1 MKLLSP
7 QSMFFLLL
15 LITAQSYGQAK
26 EASLEKENINTTSP
40 IKIGSLI
47 CSNNSFNKLNNSVQI
62 IFKNQKY
69 IYQQE
74 SDTISIADPVKLNQ
88 LIKDLKEGLAIIE
101 DDQKT
106 ANFDRGKYIIVK
118 DNIYMDNKVLTFWN
132 KEFTISASIK
142 KSSVIQLI
150 DWLEAIK
157 F

>member
-7 QSMFFLLL
+7 HSMFFLLL
-15 LITAQSYGQAK
+15 LITAQSYGQT
-26 EASLEKENINTTSP
+26 SIEKENISTKSP
-40 IKIGSLI
+40 FKIGSLI
-47 CSNNSFNKLNNSVQI
+47 CSIFKSNELKNSVQI

-74 SDTISIADPVKLNQ
+74 SDTITIADPVKINQ

-106 ANFDRGKYIIVK
+106 ANFDRGNYIIVK
-118 DNIYMDNKVLTFWN
+118 DNINMNDKVLTFWN
-132 KEFTISASIK
+132 KDYNISASIN
-142 KSSVIQLI
+142 KSSITQLI
-150 DWLEAIK
+150 EWLESIK